1 MEPPKLLKA
10 KKSYDAIYKK
20 ASKCRHEKCQIS
32 CLSCNDAVDCEIRY
46 QVTQRYAKLKTI
58 RGY

>member
-1 MEPPKLLKA
+1 MESLKLLKA
-10 KKSYDAIYKK
+10 KKSYNAICKK
-20 ASKCRHEKCQIS
+20 ASKCRHEKYQSS

-58 RGY
+58 RGD